1 MSCLVSF
8 AIPRFTNPIL
18 IGSSHHP
25 QESKSIWAD
34 PIQSVLPKSKGCPE
48 HPSFFTHRFFL
59 MFEEDTI
66 SQLMESALS
75 GTLQDEDLMS
85 VFYEEP
91 TEQIDS
97 ETQKFINTF

>member
-1 MSCLVSF
+1 
-8 AIPRFTNPIL
+8 
-18 IGSSHHP
+18 
-25 QESKSIWAD
+25 
-34 PIQSVLPKSKGCPE
+34 
-48 HPSFFTHRFFL
+48 
-59 MFEEDTI
+59 MFEDDTI

-85 VFYEEP
+85 VFYDEP